1 MGLFFKKYDMIRI
14 PMGIRQV
21 VRQWVLVP
29 PFGGSNPSSPATMN
43 FMITIIYLIVIFY
56 FQRFAIFWSACSFL
70 LKLVANS
77 YSSITCNNSGAI
89 CLRMGVRFFGC
100 GK

>member
-1 MGLFFKKYDMIRI
+1 MGLFFKKYGMIRI

-43 FMITIIYLIVIFY
+43 LYGHYYLY
-56 FQRFAIFWSACSFL
+56 NGDFL
-70 LKLVANS
+70 FTKARDFV
-77 YSSITCNNSGAI
+77 
-89 CLRMGVRFFGC
+89 
-100 GK
+100 

>member
-1 MGLFFKKYDMIRI
+1 MGLFFKKYDMIGI

-43 FMITIIYLIVIFY
+43 LYGHYYYIMVIFY
-56 FQRFAIFWSACSFL
+56 LQRLAILCSACSFL
-70 LKLVANS
+70 SRLAANS
-77 YSSITCNNSGAI
+77 YSSIACNNPGAI
-89 CLRMGVRFFGC
+89 CSRIRVRFFGC